1 MSHLGAAHATELGAD
16 GSPVLRLT
24 VSGVSSSLPLRKD
37 ADGRLGL
44 QFAEGTPSGSVQGAV
59 IASVLPRSAARD
71 AGLRG
76 GDLVRTMLCTM
87 ACIMLCT
94 MACTCARVR
103 ARVRAHICV
112 RVAHVRGACPC
123 AARRARPSP
132 AACAR
137 VQVVAVGEQPVHDIA
152 AAREAISSAARGLTL
167 VVWRPRADAPGGEE
181 PVAGQPR
188 PSSTELD
195 DEGRHALRQEWYFTA
210 DAAQGL
216 PEGALLY
223 EDLTVPVQR

>member
-1 MSHLGAAHATELGAD
+1 M
-16 GSPVLRLT
+16 
-24 VSGVSSSLPLRKD
+24 
-37 ADGRLGL
+37 
-44 QFAEGTPSGSVQGAV
+44 
-59 IASVLPRSAARD
+59 
-71 AGLRG
+71 
-76 GDLVRTMLCTM
+76 
-87 ACIMLCT
+87 
-94 MACTCARVR
+94 
-103 ARVRAHICV
+103 
-112 RVAHVRGACPC
+112 
-123 AARRARPSP
+123 
-132 AACAR
+132 
-137 VQVVAVGEQPVHDIA
+137 QVVAVGEQPVHDIA

>member
-16 GSPVLRLT
+16 GSPVLRLS

-76 GDLVRTMLCTM
+76 GDLVRTMLC
-87 ACIMLCT
+87 I

-137 VQVVAVGEQPVHDIA
+137 VQVVAVGEQLVHDIA

-167 VVWRPRADAPGGEE
+167 VVWRPRADAPAGEE

-195 DEGRHALRQEWYFTA
+195 EEGRHALRQEWYFTA

>member
-1 MSHLGAAHATELGAD
+1 MHARPRVCACACAYLCAC
-16 GSPVLRLT
+16 
-24 VSGVSSSLPLRKD
+24 
-37 ADGRLGL
+37 
-44 QFAEGTPSGSVQGAV
+44 GTC
-59 IASVLPRSAARD
+59 L
-71 AGLRG
+71 
-76 GDLVRTMLCTM
+76 
-87 ACIMLCT
+87 
-94 MACTCARVR
+94 
-103 ARVRAHICV
+103 
-112 RVAHVRGACPC
+112 RGACPC

-195 DEGRHALRQEWYFTA
+195 DEGRRALRQEWYFTA